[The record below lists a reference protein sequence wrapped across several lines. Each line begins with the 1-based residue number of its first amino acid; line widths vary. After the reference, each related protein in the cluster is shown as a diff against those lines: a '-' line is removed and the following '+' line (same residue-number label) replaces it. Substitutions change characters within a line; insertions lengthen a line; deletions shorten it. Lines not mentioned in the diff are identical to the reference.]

1 MFLGKMTFEF
11 DTNDRYLLKMAVE
24 LLKEQV
30 GALVDTPEQQES
42 AVERA
47 EYFIRLFTER

>member
-11 DTNDRYLLKMAVE
+11 DTNDRYLLKLAAE
-24 LLKEQV
+24 LLREQA
-30 GALVDTPEQQES
+30 GALVDTEEQEAWAKQ
-42 AVERA
+42 RA